1 MLAEL
6 VTADGVGCGDAR
18 VDVSCDERIRVLWI
32 VSLVE
37 GARQFRLFHEAVG
50 NSQASGRGRPIA
62 RFEAHIGL
70 VRRGLRTAIE
80 P

>member
-1 MLAEL
+1 M
-6 VTADGVGCGDAR
+6 GGGCGDAR
-18 VDVSCDERIRVLWI
+18 VDVSCDERIRVIWI

-37 GARQFRLFHEAVG
+37 GARQFRLLHEAVG
-50 NSQASGRGRPIA
+50 NGQASGRGRPIT

-70 VRRGLRTAIE
+70 ARRGARRGLRAAIE